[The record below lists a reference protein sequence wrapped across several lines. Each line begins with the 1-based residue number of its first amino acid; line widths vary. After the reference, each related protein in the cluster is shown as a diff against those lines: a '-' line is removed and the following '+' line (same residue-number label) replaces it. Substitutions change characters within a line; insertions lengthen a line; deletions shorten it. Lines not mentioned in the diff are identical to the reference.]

1 MALTTSCDPVQP
13 EPLDQAC
20 GRQDRPRAL
29 MGVSPLN
36 PEMFVYIYIYT
47 VYVYTSYGSYCN
59 CSSFFTHLSVAPIL
73 QTFAAVDVQRADAFL
88 QVWKGKSA
96 GATVSVILI

>member
-36 PEMFVYIYIYT
+36 PEMFVYIYILYMYT
-47 VYVYTSYGSYCN
+47 QVMVHTVIV
-59 CSSFFTHLSVAPIL
+59 L
-73 QTFAAVDVQRADAFL
+73 AFL
-88 QVWKGKSA
+88 HTCQLLLFFKH
-96 GATVSVILI
+96 LQL